1 MNANQFFNNIYTPD
15 QQARMKPGTYF
26 VRLSQIRCHFLP
38 EFGEY
43 ELEDIQPVD
52 IDGIYADMEPSFAQ
66 NTIFGTYA
74 ALRSFFALAFQL
86 GIIPN
91 DPATLTRIIRPDIDR
106 K

>member
-74 ALRSFFALAFQL
+74 ALRSFFTLAHDL
-86 GIIPN
+86 GLISAN
-91 DPATLTRIIRPDIDR
+91 PADNASSIRPDINHN
-106 K
+106 